1 MRWNCSQPQSWT
13 VSPTL
18 LRLSSPQLCVR
29 FVYELM
35 AAAAEELLGSVYGL
49 FSVFLVLL
57 LLVGAD
63 CLVSFCGLVL
73 TVVLKEAQSLV
84 HFAGVSA
91 RQLARVAKRRGKRRE
106 EAAIAASNILC
117 ETFK

>member
-1 MRWNCSQPQSWT
+1 
-13 VSPTL
+13 
-18 LRLSSPQLCVR
+18 
-29 FVYELM
+29 M
-35 AAAAEELLGSVYGL
+35 AGAAVELLGSVYGL

-73 TVVLKEAQSLV
+73 TVVLKSLV
-84 HFAGVSA
+84 HFAGVST
-91 RQLARVAKRRGKRRE
+91 RQWTRVVKGRGKRRE
-106 EAAIAASNILC
+106 QAAIAASNILC